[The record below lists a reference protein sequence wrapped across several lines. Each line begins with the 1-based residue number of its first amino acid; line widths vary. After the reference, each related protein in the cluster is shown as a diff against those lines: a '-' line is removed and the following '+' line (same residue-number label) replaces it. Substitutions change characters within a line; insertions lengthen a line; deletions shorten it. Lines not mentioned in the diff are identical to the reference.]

1 MRKDVVI
8 WPDLFV
14 SSIQYNDENTLSRQ
28 KVCPCAVSLSNKD
41 NGIKSKSKSKNG
53 PCVKEVAVLMPNE
66 IGADHERLPAA
77 ANFQLQDTQKSS
89 VMEAST
95 MGASTSYA
103 HLFGNIM
110 YWCGEPFCSL

>member
-1 MRKDVVI
+1 MRKDVDTF

-14 SSIQYNDENTLSRQ
+14 SSIQSNIFMRTLYRDKKSA
-28 KVCPCAVSLSNKD
+28 PANKD

-95 MGASTSYA
+95 MGASTYA

>member
-14 SSIQYNDENTLSRQ
+14 SSIQYNYENT
-28 KVCPCAVSLSNKD
+28 PCAVSPSNKD

-103 HLFGNIM
+103 HLFGNIK